1 MCGTSASR
9 ASSCVPGPFPDLAR
23 LQPNRCLME
32 EHLGAA
38 HIAGDLIQPFVN
50 PRGLAV
56 AAALF
61 IIGLPLCVRSSSSFS
76 ISPAS
81 YTTAKLSALHF
92 LFRMSYSQ
100 VRGEL
105 LSCPSEC
112 RCVMRIRIRM
122 PHSQVLD
129 VMLYTVFRQRRPCTC
144 SWDGGAFAQVGSTYG
159 SNDVRGVCRAPV
171 RSVGAKDLLKHAIT
185 GRDAQRRLHER
196 RSSRCLDVGL
206 RCRSRRPCRPRSG
219 WSAACVADAG
229 AVSDRLWR
237 GDARY

>member
-1 MCGTSASR
+1 M
-9 ASSCVPGPFPDLAR
+9 
-23 LQPNRCLME
+23 
-32 EHLGAA
+32 GAA

-112 RCVMRIRIRM
+112 RRVMRIQIRM

-171 RSVGAKDLLKHAIT
+171 RSVSRSRQFTRVAWPLGVFACYPWWISVESRGTKDLLKHAIT

-196 RSSRCLDVGL
+196 RTSRCLDVGL

>member
-1 MCGTSASR
+1 MRDLSLACVEL
-9 ASSCVPGPFPDLAR
+9 CPVPGPFPDLAR

-112 RCVMRIRIRM
+112 RRVMRIQIRM

-159 SNDVRGVCRAPV
+159 SNDVRGVC
-171 RSVGAKDLLKHAIT
+171 K
-185 GRDAQRRLHER
+185 
-196 RSSRCLDVGL
+196 
-206 RCRSRRPCRPRSG
+206 RPCGP
-219 WSAACVADAG
+219 
-229 AVSDRLWR
+229 
-237 GDARY
+237 

>member
-1 MCGTSASR
+1 
-9 ASSCVPGPFPDLAR
+9 
-23 LQPNRCLME
+23 ME

-61 IIGLPLCVRSSSSFS
+61 IIGLPLCVRISSSFS

-112 RCVMRIRIRM
+112 RRVMRIRM
-122 PHSQVLD
+122 NASF
-129 VMLYTVFRQRRPCTC
+129 T
-144 SWDGGAFAQVGSTYG
+144 GA
-159 SNDVRGVCRAPV
+159 
-171 RSVGAKDLLKHAIT
+171 
-185 GRDAQRRLHER
+185 GRDALHGLSPAPPLHVLVGRRRLC
-196 RSSRCLDVGL
+196 SSRVHV
-206 RCRSRRPCRPRSG
+206 R
-219 WSAACVADAG
+219 
-229 AVSDRLWR
+229 
-237 GDARY
+237 